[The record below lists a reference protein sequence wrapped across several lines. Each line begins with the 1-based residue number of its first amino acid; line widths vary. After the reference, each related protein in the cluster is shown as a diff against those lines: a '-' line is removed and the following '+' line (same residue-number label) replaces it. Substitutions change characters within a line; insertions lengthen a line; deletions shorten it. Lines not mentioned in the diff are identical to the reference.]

1 MEIIDREFTE
11 RPTRKILFISV
22 TLYCILTGI
31 LVVLNA
37 YTLYF
42 FASHQVDKD
51 SDMVSDI
58 IAIAGIFGFAVP
70 TAAFMLSLIF
80 AWLPY
85 KNKPFEEKILP
96 ISFLI
101 YLVLN
106 ILLLP
111 CIIVLIVLGFR
122 YGTLA
127 F

>member
-22 TLYCILTGI
+22 KLYFILTSI

-37 YTLYF
+37 YSLYF
-42 FASHQVDKD
+42 FVSHQVDKD
-51 SDMVSDI
+51 SDILSDI
-58 IAIAGIFGFAVP
+58 LAIVGFFGFAVP

-96 ISFLI
+96 MSFII
-101 YLVLN
+101 YLILN
-106 ILLLP
+106 NS
-111 CIIVLIVLGFR
+111 F
-122 YGTLA
+122 
-127 F
+127 